1 MTHKT
6 NLDRLNEL
14 LKHESIP
21 DFRKVVSP
29 SLNNL
34 KWLKTRL
41 TTSNAELRKLLA
53 LDVKQLHEPCAE

>member
-14 LKHESIP
+14 LKHEPIP

-34 KWLKTRL
+34 KWLKARL
-41 TTSNAELRKLLA
+41 ATNNPELKTLLA
-53 LDVKQLHEPCAE
+53 LDVKQLHEPCVE

>member
-6 NLDRLNEL
+6 KLDRLNEL
-14 LKHESIP
+14 LKIEPIP

-41 TTSNAELRKLLA
+41 ATNNQELRALLE
-53 LDVKQLHEPCAE
+53 LDAKRLSEPCDA